1 MEEAHANTRRLNV
14 EGRIFGLAPMRV
26 QEYMY
31 GHRIYNEQVPY
42 MIVLEALTVCASKPL
57 GSILVSSESH
67 ETIEYY
73 LPRREKLR
81 FLLFQDRLL
90 EQIISDTKIPRP
102 NKWNCWKKSVN
113 EQYQSSNESLDAFA
127 YLNEVFPK
135 DNDRLHNLHQA
146 VKLLKS
152 MELDIINNRRWTS
165 RFLSVSGPD
174 MILPDYGIKGNNW
187 SYDRRF
193 FARGGELI
201 YLMLNRSSHVKRVKK
216 LIDETFLNKDDQIN
230 KIARKL
236 SGQLEDK
243 KNDLTSNNKRKP
255 SDSQDNNCSKTTIG
269 YLPYHHHESYD
280 LIASDWCN
288 ILESQLPKRLLFEP
302 LFRITGINL
311 LGYLIART
319 KAIRGVKE
327 PTYLIV
333 DLTDGENRKI
343 REAAKTNFNQHRFE
357 AQDAVKRYIENI
369 LSENDRWKSALE
381 NNNIGAAKQEIRDC
395 FFDPKD
401 YPKELEENPQSV
413 EKIKDDFVN
422 LANKR
427 SRNNIN
433 DYLLPLSRNSGL
445 VTTRQGIG
453 PWFAIDDKLL
463 VALVLASV
471 DEAVELQDFLAC
483 LHKKYGLIIGPVE
496 ARKAF
501 GEIRTEAYNTNL
513 VALEK
518 RLTQLSLT
526 KRLSDDCAFV
536 MNPYTPKKEYD

>member
-1 MEEAHANTRRLNV
+1 MVMDYAQASSKRLNV
-14 EGRIFGLAPMRV
+14 EDDGIFSSVQMRV

-31 GHRIYNEQVPY
+31 GHRILNEQVPY
-42 MIVLEALTVCASKPL
+42 MIVLEALTVYASKKR
-57 GSILVSSESH
+57 GSTIVSSGYH
-67 ETIEYY
+67 EKFIYEVPY
-73 LPRREKLR
+73 REKLR
-81 FLLFQDRLL
+81 FLLFQDRNL
-90 EQIISDTKIPRP
+90 EQIISDTKIPLSY
-102 NKWNCWKKSVN
+102 KFKSWKESVN
-113 EQYQSSNESLDAFA
+113 KQYQPSIENNKAFD
-127 YLNEVFPK
+127 YLEEIF
-135 DNDRLHNLHQA
+135 DSLHNLHQA

-152 MELDIINNRRWTS
+152 LELDIINSRRWTS

-174 MILPDYGIKGNNW
+174 MILPDFNIKGNNW

-201 YLMLNRSSHVKRVKK
+201 YLMLNRSSHAKRVKK
-216 LIDETFLNKDDQIN
+216 LIEDTFLNKDDQIN
-230 KIARKL
+230 KIARIL
-236 SGQLEDK
+236 SGQQEDK
-243 KNDLTSNNKRKP
+243 KSDLTSDSKSEP
-255 SDSQDNNCSKTTIG
+255 SDSQENNKINSSQTTIG
-269 YLPYHHHESYD
+269 YLPYHYHESYD
-280 LIASDWCN
+280 LIASDWCK
-288 ILESQLPKRLLFEP
+288 ILESQLPKQLKFEP

-319 KAIRGVKE
+319 KAIRGAEE
-327 PTYLIV
+327 PTYIIA

-357 AQDAVKRYIENI
+357 AQNAVKCYIEII
-369 LSENDRWKSALE
+369 LSENDRWKSSLE
-381 NNNIGAAKQEIRDC
+381 SNNIGEAKKAIKDC
-395 FFDPKD
+395 F
-401 YPKELEENPQSV
+401 YTKELEEKAESV
-413 EKIKDDFVN
+413 EKLKDDFVN

-496 ARKAF
+496 AREAF

>member
-1 MEEAHANTRRLNV
+1 MVMDYAQASSKRLNV
-14 EGRIFGLAPMRV
+14 EDDGIFSSVQMRV

-31 GHRIYNEQVPY
+31 GHRILNEQVPY
-42 MIVLEALTVCASKPL
+42 MIVLEALTVYASKKR
-57 GSILVSSESH
+57 GSTIVSSGYH
-67 ETIEYY
+67 EKFIYEVPY
-73 LPRREKLR
+73 REKLR
-81 FLLFQDRLL
+81 FLLFQDRNL
-90 EQIISDTKIPRP
+90 EQIISDTKIPP
-102 NKWNCWKKSVN
+102 SNKFKRWKESVN
-113 EQYQSSNESLDAFA
+113 KQYQPSTENNKAFD
-127 YLNEVFPK
+127 YLEEIF
-135 DNDRLHNLHQA
+135 DSLHNLHQA

-152 MELDIINNRRWTS
+152 LELDIINSRRWTS
-165 RFLSVSGPD
+165 RFLSMSGPD
-174 MILPDYGIKGNNW
+174 MILPDFNIKGNNW

-201 YLMLNRSSHVKRVKK
+201 YLMLNRSSHAKQVKK
-216 LIDETFLNKDDQIN
+216 LIEDTFLNKDDQIN

-236 SGQLEDK
+236 SGQQEDK
-243 KNDLTSNNKRKP
+243 KNDLTSDNKSEP
-255 SDSQDNNCSKTTIG
+255 SDSQENNKINISQATIG
-269 YLPYHHHESYD
+269 YLPYHYHESYD
-280 LIASDWCN
+280 LIASDWCK
-288 ILESQLPKRLLFEP
+288 ILESQLPKQLKFEP

-319 KAIRGVKE
+319 KAIRGAEE
-327 PTYLIV
+327 PTYIIA

-357 AQDAVKRYIENI
+357 AQNAVKCYIETI

-381 NNNIGAAKQEIRDC
+381 SNNIGEAKKAIKDC
-395 FFDPKD
+395 F
-401 YPKELEENPQSV
+401 YTKELEEKAESV
-413 EKIKDDFVN
+413 EKLKDDFVN

-433 DYLLPLSRNSGL
+433 DFLLPLSRNSGL